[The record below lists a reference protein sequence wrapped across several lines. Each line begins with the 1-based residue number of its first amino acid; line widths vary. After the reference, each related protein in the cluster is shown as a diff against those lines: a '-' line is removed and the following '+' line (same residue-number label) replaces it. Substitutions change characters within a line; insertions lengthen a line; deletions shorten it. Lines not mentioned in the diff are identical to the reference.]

1 LKKIIVYGSNVF
13 VDTVKSK
20 NKDAQII
27 PFFEPNSFYNAV
39 YAFENQDVNIIID
52 ENSVVEKKGPF
63 SFLGFNKNKLTKSE
77 IETHPILSRIGK
89 DNTPSPKVE
98 EPIVEEPELQEPV
111 AEEPAAEEPAAAA
124 DEDFDLEAL
133 IAGGFNDEPEPED
146 DGDFDLEALIAGGVD
161 NLPKE
166 EEPASDNMDDE
177 DFDLEAL
184 IANAEM
190 GQLPGN
196 PLDEEG
202 SLEDDLQKEI
212 EESIIQEDLPPLEDA
227 SIDDLEKMMLEEQ
240 FVEEKSSEIAEN
252 IVKPDP
258 QMPAANSEE
267 LKEMIKSSIKESLAE
282 NETKN
287 IYADLSTLNSI
298 LSHMLDNKDIHIK
311 VSLREDNGPMVH
323 NTGMAMQQPIQPAQ
337 QPVMQ
342 TPMGNTPPPEI
353 NIINPLAEQGKGL
366 NGAQPVINI
375 VDPLAE
381 QGKGLNSMQQP
392 APQQQEFVPMEQE
405 INIMSPEDNGPNYDL
420 DFLENL
426 NKQNAQKDLLDNIM
440 NQKKKPGQGSA
451 RKKAQPDLVGEDSKR
466 RRRKKTAQPDLPTPE
481 ENKRRKPKEKPKS
494 NEPVVDMQAADISN
508 MSDDELFALLNG

>member
-1 LKKIIVYGSNVF
+1 MKKIIAYGSKTF
-13 VDTVKSK
+13 VETVKSK

-27 PFFEPNSFYNAV
+27 SFFEPQVFYNAV

-77 IETHPILSRIGK
+77 IDSHPILSQLGNDK
-89 DNTPSPKVE
+89 PKE
-98 EPIVEEPELQEPV
+98 TTSQPIEEPELAESSNEPIP
-111 AEEPAAEEPAAAA
+111 EELPSEETA
-124 DEDFDLEAL
+124 
-133 IAGGFNDEPEPED
+133 D

-166 EEPASDNMDDE
+166 EEPASDSMDDE

-190 GQLPGN
+190 GQLPSN
-196 PLDEEG
+196 PLEEE

-212 EESIIQEDLPPLEDA
+212 EESIINEDLPPLEDNN
-227 SIDDLEKMMLEEQ
+227 IDDLERMMLEEQ
-240 FVEEKSSEIAEN
+240 FVDEKSSEIAEN
-252 IVKPDP
+252 IVQPDP
-258 QMPAANSEE
+258 QIPAANSEE
-267 LKEMIKSSIKESLAE
+267 LKEMIKSSIKESLTE

-311 VSLREDNGPMVH
+311 VSLREENGPMVH
-323 NTGMAMQQPIQPAQ
+323 NTGMAMQQPMQ
-337 QPVMQ
+337 QPME
-342 TPMGNTPPPEI
+342 TPIGNVSAPEI
-353 NIINPLAEQGKGL
+353 NIVNPLAEQGKGL
-366 NGAQPVINI
+366 NGSEPVINI

-381 QGKGLNSMQQP
+381 QGKGLNNMS
-392 APQQQEFVPMEQE
+392 PQ
-405 INIMSPEDNGPNYDL
+405 INIMDEPSEQTFDNNGQEYDL

-440 NQKKKPGQGSA
+440 NQKKKPGQGNA
-451 RKKAQPDLVGEDSKR
+451 RKKAQPDLVSDDRK
-466 RRRKKTAQPDLPTPE
+466 RRRKKKAQPDLPTPQKE
-481 ENKRRKPKEKPKS
+481 KKSAPTPPPKETKS
-494 NEPVVDMQAADISN
+494 EESVVDMQAADISN
-508 MSDDELFALLNG
+508 MTDDELFALLNG